1 MYDNVEEETGGNE
14 ENVGSVNKEL
24 ENLAEGGVNDADSN
38 IILQEE
44 EENNDHGE
52 TEETKECEETSS
64 EVRWVGLRPKRP
76 VPYRYDHTMAI
87 ILSQMRLGKGVK
99 AFGDRAVVATTK

>member
-1 MYDNVEEETGGNE
+1 MVYDTVEEETGGNE

-24 ENLAEGGVNDADSN
+24 ENLAEDGVNDADSN

-52 TEETKECEETSS
+52 TEETEECEETSS

-76 VPYRYDHTMAI
+76 VIYDHRYVT
-87 ILSQMRLGKGVK
+87 
-99 AFGDRAVVATTK
+99 